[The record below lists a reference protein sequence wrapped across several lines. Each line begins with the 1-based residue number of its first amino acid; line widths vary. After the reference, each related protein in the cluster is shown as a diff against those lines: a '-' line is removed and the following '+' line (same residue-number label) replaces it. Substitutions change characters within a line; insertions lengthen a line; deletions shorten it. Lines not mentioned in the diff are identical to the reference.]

1 MLRFVC
7 ENAIVLTLMALMTA
21 ITVPIG
27 LSLLIHA
34 ARYAY

>member
-7 ENAIVLTLMALMTA
+7 ENAIVLTLLALMTA
-21 ITVPIG
+21 TIVPIG
-27 LSLLIHA
+27 VALLIHA